1 MKKILVAVDRSA
13 ASLRAVDLAL
23 DLANKYDA
31 DLILLAVV
39 RSIPGVDPVLEQYAR
54 SEHISGAPTAVV
66 IESARQSLGDLCDR
80 AREKGAH
87 AARAEVVVGEPA
99 DEILAFAQST
109 KPDLIVMGSRGHG
122 RLTGLLL
129 GSVAQKVTGL
139 ASCPVLVVH

>member
-23 DLANKYDA
+23 DVANKYGA

-39 RSIPGVDPVLEQYAR
+39 RSIPGVDPVLELYAR
-54 SEHISGAPTAVV
+54 SEHLGSEPTAVV
-66 IESARQSLGDLCDR
+66 IESARQSLDDLCAR
-80 AREKGAH
+80 AREKGVH
-87 AARAEVVVGEPA
+87 AACAEVAIGEPA

-129 GSVAQKVTGL
+129 GSVAQKITGL